1 MAVTFPNSPT
11 QDQQYTAENGLIYT
25 WDGEKWKTLG
35 SNNLD
40 NNVYI
45 QKDAGNTVIYADA
58 TDVGIGTTTPDTN
71 LHVNGASEVPVKLE
85 RTSSGNLAI
94 QFESNTGTSMY
105 CGLANNGEGWAVD
118 TDSSLNANPVFFI
131 DRTTGQVR
139 VGNVSVIGTSTS
151 SSLIVEGRLQTDAT
165 YTSETASGS
174 NVFIG
179 SNGLLSR
186 STSSARFKSNIE
198 TMDDSYADA
207 ILETRPV
214 WYNSIASE
222 DQEHP
227 EWGYWGFIAE
237 EVEEVDPRLVAY
249 GKDENGELRADGVQ
263 YDRFVPHLVNLVK
276 RQKEAIE
283 ALEARVADLESLL

>member
-11 QDQQYTAENGLIYT
+11 LNQEYVAENGLIYV
-25 WDGEKWKTLG
+25 WDGEKWKTAG

-40 NNVYI
+40 QNLYI
-45 QKDAGNTVIYADA
+45 EKDGTNSALFADNSR
-58 TDVGIGTTTPDTN
+58 VGIGTVSPDRDFHISTTDEIGIQ
-71 LHVNGASEVPVKLE
+71 LG
-85 RTSSGNLAI
+85 RTAEGNVTMEFEASSGTA
-94 QFESNTGTSMY
+94 MY
-105 CGLANNGEGWAVD
+105 CGLTTGATGWAVGPN
-118 TDSSLNANPVFFI
+118 SSLNTSSLLFI
-131 DRTTGQVR
+131 DRINGQVK
-139 VGNVSVIGTSTS
+139 VGTVGPATATNNSV
-151 SSLIVEGRLQTDAT
+151 IVEGRLQSNAT

-179 SNGLLSR
+179 SDGLLSR
-186 STSSARFKSNIE
+186 STSSVRFKSNIE

-207 ILETRPV
+207 ILEARPV

-263 YDRFVPHLVNLVK
+263 YDRFVPHLVNLIK

-283 ALEARVADLESLL
+283 ALEARVAALEGTL

>member
-11 QDQQYTAENGLIYT
+11 LNQEYVAENGLIYV
-25 WDGEKWKTLG
+25 WDGEKWKTAG

-40 NNVYI
+40 QNLYI
-45 QKDAGNTVIYADA
+45 EKDGTNSALFADNSR
-58 TDVGIGTTTPDTN
+58 VGIGTVSPDRDFHISTTDEIGIQ
-71 LHVNGASEVPVKLE
+71 LG
-85 RTSSGNLAI
+85 RTAEGNVTME
-94 QFESNTGTSMY
+94 FEANTGTAMY
-105 CGLANNGEGWAVD
+105 CGLTTGATGWAVGPS
-118 TDSSLNANPVFFI
+118 SSLNTSSLLFI
-131 DRTTGQVR
+131 DRVNGQVK
-139 VGNVSVIGTSTS
+139 VGTVAPATATNNSV
-151 SSLIVEGRLQTDAT
+151 IVEGRLQSNAT

-179 SNGLLSR
+179 SDGLLSR
-186 STSSARFKSNIE
+186 STSSVRFKSNIE

-283 ALEARVADLESLL
+283 ALEARLAALEGTL